1 MRCLLLGVIWLI
13 CFPFSPSEAYAAQH
27 GVVVLQY
34 HHVGD
39 DTPRVTSVTAEELAA
54 HFQFLAE
61 NDFKVVS
68 LVDAQRLLA
77 SSEPVPDKLVAIT
90 FDDGWRNVYD
100 NALHIFKDYG
110 FPFTIFV
117 NPKLMEESPRLYMD
131 WAQLAELES
140 HGATIANHSNS
151 HAHMT
156 WRQQHETENEWLER
170 QRFDIV
176 DAQKR
181 LDKALAGEQPKQF
194 AYPYG
199 EFNSQLAQLLV
210 EHDFIA
216 FGQHS
221 GAWGPSTPLTQ
232 IPRFPASA
240 QYADLS
246 TLETK
251 LLSLPLPATTIAPTE
266 MVIGHASTMV
276 EVQLAVTSSSDFEN
290 ARLNCFYQ
298 GERIRPEWR
307 KLSQAKERD
316 TWLLS
321 LELQQPPL
329 GRSRVNCTVPSQSAQ
344 GRFYWYSVPLVRPN
358 EQGRWPD

>member
-1 MRCLLLGVIWLI
+1 MRCLLLGVISLI
-13 CFPFSPSEAYAAQH
+13 CFPFSPSEGHAAQH
-27 GVVVLQY
+27 GVVILQY

-39 DTPRVTSVTAEELAA
+39 DTPRVTSVTADELEA
-54 HFQFLAE
+54 HFQFLAD

-68 LVDAQRLLA
+68 LAEAQQLLA

-100 NALHIFKDYG
+100 NARDIFKAFD

-117 NPKLMEESPRLYMD
+117 NPKLMEQTPRLYMD
-131 WAQLAELES
+131 WEQLAELENY
-140 HGATIANHSNS
+140 GATIANHSNS

-156 WRQQHETENEWLER
+156 WREQGETEQEWLGR
-170 QRFDIV
+170 QEFDIV
-176 DAQKR
+176 DAQQR
-181 LDKALAGEQPKQF
+181 LDKALAGEQPRQF

-199 EFNSQLAQLLV
+199 EYNSQLAQLLA

-221 GAWGPSTPLTQ
+221 GAWGPDTPLTE

-240 QYADLS
+240 QYADLT

-251 LLSLPLPATTIAPTE
+251 LLSLPLPATTTSPSE
-266 MVIGHASTMV
+266 MVVAHTSAAVDVQI
-276 EVQLAVTSSSDFEN
+276 EVRNIDDF
-290 ARLNCFYQ
+290 AITGLNCFYQ
-298 GERIRPEWR
+298 GDRLTPEWR
-307 KLSQAKERD
+307 KRDANDEGER
-316 TWLLS
+316 WEVS
-321 LELQQPPL
+321 LELQQPPI
-329 GRSRVNCTVPSQSAQ
+329 GRSRVNCTVPSQSAK